1 MYKRTSKEVV
11 LPRFLRNTL
20 VLAMS
25 CTLLACSQ
33 GVEDLAPAG
42 VAEASANGADV
53 IASTP
58 ILGAAGPSRSAAELA
73 NDVTQTPSFA
83 RQVADI
89 AAANSSSD
97 NNPLAITPEAPANTS
112 PNTDT
117 ANSSSDNNP
126 LAITP
131 EAPANTSPN
140 TDTEIAQAPIVPQTA
155 TVAIP
160 QQPETTTVAPATNQ
174 TPTTTDSNNESTES
188 VSETTSSESNSPIE
202 TNSLTTS
209 APPPGSIIDETPDN
223 TVGTE
228 FQSLRTQGF
237 VGQVLDDGTIRV
249 RWNDDPTARGYNIY
263 RQAEYITTVFDT
275 EYIDTDVF
283 DTNYY
288 YEIEAFDFADNFTR
302 IATGLTVKVRGL
314 DKPDPNAPVANAAL
328 LQDYTLV
335 FSDEFDGNTLD
346 SSKWNTAYL
355 WGTDLFINSEE
366 QYYVDVNNDP
376 EFGFNPFSFDGENLS
391 INSIRT
397 PEALKQKALNQ
408 PYLSGVITSNDA
420 FKFTYGYVEA
430 RAKVPYGKGLWPA
443 FWLLNAYYVDDEP
456 EIDIMEFIGDDQ
468 DVVYHTY
475 HYYDSDDVLRSTES
489 APTVGIDYT
498 ADFHTY
504 AVEWKPGTLVFY
516 VDGIERHRVVD
527 SKVSQQEMYVIANT
541 AIGGWWPGS
550 PDETTPFP
558 AQYQIDYI
566 RVYQKTTPFN
576 DVVLDDSTSAV
587 PLATNVPGTSPN
599 HRPSFEQWPEGYPER

>member
-89 AAANSSSD
+89 AA
-97 NNPLAITPEAPANTS
+97 
-112 PNTDT
+112 

-288 YEIEAFDFADNFTR
+288 YEI
-302 IATGLTVKVRGL
+302 
-314 DKPDPNAPVANAAL
+314 
-328 LQDYTLV
+328 
-335 FSDEFDGNTLD
+335 
-346 SSKWNTAYL
+346 
-355 WGTDLFINSEE
+355 
-366 QYYVDVNNDP
+366 
-376 EFGFNPFSFDGENLS
+376 
-391 INSIRT
+391 
-397 PEALKQKALNQ
+397 
-408 PYLSGVITSNDA
+408 
-420 FKFTYGYVEA
+420 
-430 RAKVPYGKGLWPA
+430 
-443 FWLLNAYYVDDEP
+443 
-456 EIDIMEFIGDDQ
+456 
-468 DVVYHTY
+468 
-475 HYYDSDDVLRSTES
+475 
-489 APTVGIDYT
+489 
-498 ADFHTY
+498 
-504 AVEWKPGTLVFY
+504 
-516 VDGIERHRVVD
+516 
-527 SKVSQQEMYVIANT
+527 
-541 AIGGWWPGS
+541 
-550 PDETTPFP
+550 
-558 AQYQIDYI
+558 
-566 RVYQKTTPFN
+566 
-576 DVVLDDSTSAV
+576 
-587 PLATNVPGTSPN
+587 
-599 HRPSFEQWPEGYPER
+599 

>member
-1 MYKRTSKEVV
+1 MITRTSKKRTSKKEVV
-11 LPRFLRNTL
+11 CIRFFKNTL
-20 VLAMS
+20 ALATS
-25 CTLLACSQ
+25 CALLACSQ
-33 GVEDLAPAG
+33 GVEDLTQVDAT
-42 VAEASANGADV
+42 EALVNGSEV
-53 IASTP
+53 TTP
-58 ILGAAGPSRSAAELA
+58 NPPLGAAGPSRSAAELT
-73 NDVTQTPSFA
+73 NDVTQTLSFA
-83 RQVADI
+83 RQIADNE
-89 AAANSSSD
+89 AAASASD
-97 NNPLAITPEAPANTS
+97 NNPLTIASESAESTA
-112 PNTDT
+112 TDT
-117 ANSSSDNNP
+117 
-126 LAITP
+126 
-131 EAPANTSPN
+131 NTE
-140 TDTEIAQAPIVPQTA
+140 TTQATIVPQSA

-160 QQPETTTVAPATNQ
+160 QQPESTSEAQATSLASTTSG
-174 TPTTTDSNNESTES
+174 SNNES
-188 VSETTSSESNSPIE
+188 SEPASE
-202 TNSLTTS
+202 TNSQSMTS
-209 APPPGSIIDETPDN
+209 ALTSPAPAPGSIIDDTPDN

-237 VGQVLDDGTIRV
+237 LGEVLDDGTIRV
-249 RWNDDPTARGYNIY
+249 RWNADPSARGYNIY

-288 YEIEAFDFADNFTR
+288 YEIEAFDFAENFTR

-314 DKPDPNAPVANAAL
+314 GKPDPNAPVANAAL

-346 SSKWNTAYL
+346 TSKWNTAYL

-397 PEALKQKALNQ
+397 PEALKPKALNQ
-408 PYLSGVITSNDA
+408 PYLSGVITSYDA

-430 RAKVPYGKGLWPA
+430 RAKVPYGTGLWPA

-516 VDGIERHRVVD
+516 VDGVERHRVVD
-527 SKVSQQEMYVIANT
+527 PKVSQQEMYVIANT

-576 DVVLDDSTSAV
+576 DVVLDDSTSSV
-587 PLATNVPGTSPN
+587 PLAVNVPGTSPN
-599 HRPSFEQWPEGYPER
+599 HRPTFEQWPEGYPER